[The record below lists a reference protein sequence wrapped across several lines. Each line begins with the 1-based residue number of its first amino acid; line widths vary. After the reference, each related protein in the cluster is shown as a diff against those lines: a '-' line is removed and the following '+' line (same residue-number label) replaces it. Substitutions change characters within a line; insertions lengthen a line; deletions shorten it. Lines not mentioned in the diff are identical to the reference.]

1 MDNDFLKNQIE
12 LGEQANAYAN
22 LHYSNDQKRR
32 AEDRLREAENNLA
45 HAQMKKEAEAHEAED
60 KKFTELVEV
69 RNQADQLIS
78 AVEKTIKENEDKLQ
92 GTEKEDM
99 EKAIE
104 ELKSVKDS
112 DNVDEIRAKIDGLS
126 KAAEGF
132 STRIYQEAQANAAQN
147 GEAQG
152 GNDSDGSDD
161 VQDAEVVED

>member
-1 MDNDFLKNQIE
+1 
-12 LGEQANAYAN
+12 
-22 LHYSNDQKRR
+22 
-32 AEDRLREAENNLA
+32 
-45 HAQMKKEAEAHEAED
+45 MKKEAEAHEAED

-104 ELKSVKDS
+104 ELKSAKDS
-112 DNVDEIRAKIDGLS
+112 DSVEEIRAKIDGLS

-147 GEAQG
+147 NEAQD
-152 GNDSDGSDD
+152 GNDSNGGDD